1 MLALPITP
9 PGGNLMN
16 RLLWLTLI
24 IIAAVSHAIG
34 QPKAQRRVDGVRGP
48 VHTVRI
54 ERARISRMGSE
65 YIEGARVLNATH
77 NYNDDWTRVEL
88 IFYDP
93 NGSVHHKSVYTYDAA
108 GKLIEMDEYQGNET
122 LQAKSILIYDDEQRP
137 IEQVFYKADGLV
149 ASRIAITQHD
159 SGRASE
165 GVSYDGDG
173 LFLGRSISM
182 TDPKAKKGESFHY
195 GADGTLAA
203 QSSVVTSAEGSSER
217 REEKTDGTPPTREVM
232 TPDGKGYLAESAE
245 YAIDGSLLRKERYTR
260 EYDTYG
266 NWTKETRMEW
276 VTKNG
281 NSYFE
286 PVEVTYRIITYY

>member
-1 MLALPITP
+1 
-9 PGGNLMN
+9 MN
-16 RLLWLTLI
+16 RLLLLTLI
-24 IIAAVSHAIG
+24 IIAAVSHSAG

-54 ERARISRMGSE
+54 ERAGISSVGRE
-65 YIEGARVLNATH
+65 YIEGARVLNAIH

-88 IFYDP
+88 VFYDP
-93 NGSVHHKSVYTYDAA
+93 NGSVHHKSVYTYDAD

-122 LQAKSILIYDDEQRP
+122 LQAKSILIYDDKQRP
-137 IEQVFYKADGLV
+137 IEQVFYKADGSV

-159 SGRASE
+159 SGRVSE

-173 LFLGRSISM
+173 LFLGRDISV

-195 GADGTLAA
+195 GADGMLAT
-203 QSSVVTSAEGSSER
+203 QTSVVTSAEGSAER
-217 REEKTDGTPPTREVM
+217 KEEKTDTPPAREVI

-276 VTKNG
+276 VTTNG
-281 NSYFE
+281 NSYFR